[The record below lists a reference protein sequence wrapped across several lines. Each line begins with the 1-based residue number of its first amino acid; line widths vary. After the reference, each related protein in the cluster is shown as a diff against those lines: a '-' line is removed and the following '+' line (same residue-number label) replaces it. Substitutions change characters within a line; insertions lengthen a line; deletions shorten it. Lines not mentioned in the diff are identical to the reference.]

1 MLARPENRRTPAPAP
16 PLTEVGLVGAAL
28 QPHAPRGALDQEV
41 PHQLAGQV
49 AGCGGHGG
57 QGTVVTAGPAWG
69 GPACQ
74 GLATA
79 AGGRGSSRTGGRQ
92 RRVDG
97 RVPSVPSSDQ
107 AGRAGPWAL
116 PGQDREQGE
125 PTPPGG
131 RGLHA
136 AACAVREQTCGERL
150 QTVTTGST
158 GRGGG
163 RPRTGTPWCRPCS
176 PS

>member
-1 MLARPENRRTPAPAP
+1 MSGSGYRCRRPRVLSDR
-16 PLTEVGLVGAAL
+16 
-28 QPHAPRGALDQEV
+28 
-41 PHQLAGQV
+41 
-49 AGCGGHGG
+49 
-57 QGTVVTAGPAWG
+57 
-69 GPACQ
+69 
-74 GLATA
+74 
-79 AGGRGSSRTGGRQ
+79 GRQ

-107 AGRAGPWAL
+107 AGQAGPWAL

-163 RPRTGTPWCRPCS
+163 RPRTETPWCRPCS